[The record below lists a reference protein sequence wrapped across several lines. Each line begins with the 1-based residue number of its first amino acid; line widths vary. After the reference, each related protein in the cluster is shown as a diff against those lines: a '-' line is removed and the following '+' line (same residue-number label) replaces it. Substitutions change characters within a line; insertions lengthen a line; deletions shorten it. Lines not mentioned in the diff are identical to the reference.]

1 MFQGK
6 GLLTSTKTELPK
18 TKFSP
23 RNKGKTKSKLDQPID
38 LQEKEMSLAMNDR
51 NKNYISNT
59 RNRMSY
65 NVRCERMIFLKENS
79 PTQIRRYLSDIYY
92 E

>member
-1 MFQGK
+1 
-6 GLLTSTKTELPK
+6 
-18 TKFSP
+18 
-23 RNKGKTKSKLDQPID
+23 
-38 LQEKEMSLAMNDR
+38 MNDR

-59 RNRMSY
+59 RNPMSY
-65 NVRCERMIFLKENS
+65 NVRGERMIFFKENS